1 MIELL
6 CDILMNEEENIY
18 IVSKCLPTNYLLKKK
33 LQEKPENI
41 HLKNVTKINII
52 ILLGQMIPHVFR
64 WKHHSVVFLPKCIT

>member
-1 MIELL
+1 M
-6 CDILMNEEENIY
+6 CDSLMNEEENIY
-18 IVSKCLPTNYLLKKK
+18 IVSKYLPTNYLLKKK

-64 WKHHSVVFLPKCIT
+64 WKQHHSVVFLSKCIT